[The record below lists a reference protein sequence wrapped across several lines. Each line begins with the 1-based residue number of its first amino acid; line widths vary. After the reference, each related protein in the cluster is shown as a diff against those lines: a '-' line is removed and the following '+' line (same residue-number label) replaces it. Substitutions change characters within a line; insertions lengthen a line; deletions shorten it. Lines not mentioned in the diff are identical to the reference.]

1 MVMLRLSMESF
12 NRNPKNKS
20 RICSTESDYACLR
33 RVVRSPLTG
42 QSRLSASEQIRIS
55 RRTNLADDC
64 IAAFRARVPFAR
76 PTSFKILE
84 IVSGARSVRVCVRGP
99 TFAVREN
106 TSLRVRSVSNVSIG
120 DGPVSAERESHGFDR
135 DGQRQ
140 SGQCQAALARA
151 NADIGATGRIRREQH
166 A

>member
-1 MVMLRLSMESF
+1 MPASSCAQPT
-12 NRNPKNKS
+12 NRAIAIKRFGTNQNIASHKS
-20 RICSTESDYACLR
+20 
-33 RVVRSPLTG
+33 V
-42 QSRLSASEQIRIS
+42 
-55 RRTNLADDC
+55 DDC

-99 TFAVREN
+99 TFAVRKN

-120 DGPVSAERESHGFDR
+120 DGPVSAKRESHGFDR
-135 DGQRQ
+135 DGQRQSGRQ

-151 NADIGATGRIRREQH
+151 NADIGATRRIRREQH